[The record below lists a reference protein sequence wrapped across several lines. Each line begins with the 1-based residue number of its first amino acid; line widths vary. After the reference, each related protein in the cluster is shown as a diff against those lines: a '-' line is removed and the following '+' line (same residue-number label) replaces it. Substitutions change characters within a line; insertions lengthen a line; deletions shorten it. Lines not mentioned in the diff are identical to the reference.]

1 MAFLRV
7 ADRQGRGKVRWQQSV
22 CAKWKLTAARHLCM
36 IVRRACHPLMFDV
49 PSTFRKIGVFEIV
62 VDGDVVNL
70 WSSPEFNLEAAL
82 EYAGAMETIIER
94 MPSVFG
100 VMTRFESPPIIGP
113 DVEASLKETAK
124 RRAQRGMVAVAFVI
138 PNADHGGM
146 SIAIAQWHR
155 IYDPI
160 NVAFAVFSEVETA
173 RPWLREKIDSAR
185 K

>member
-1 MAFLRV
+1 
-7 ADRQGRGKVRWQQSV
+7 
-22 CAKWKLTAARHLCM
+22 
-36 IVRRACHPLMFDV
+36 V
-49 PSTFRKIGVFEIV
+49 PSSFRKIGVFEIV
-62 VDGDVVNL
+62 VEGDVVNL

-82 EYAGAMETIIER
+82 EYADAMETIIDR

-100 VMTRFESPPIIGP
+100 VMTRFEAPPIIGP
-113 DVEASLKETAK
+113 DVEASLKDTAK

-138 PNADHGGM
+138 PNVDHAGM

-160 NVAFAVFSEVETA
+160 AVAFAIFSEVETA
-173 RPWLREKIDSAR
+173 RPWLRERIEAAR

>member
-1 MAFLRV
+1 M
-7 ADRQGRGKVRWQQSV
+7 
-22 CAKWKLTAARHLCM
+22 T
-36 IVRRACHPLMFDV
+36 
-49 PSTFRKIGVFEIV
+49 STFRKIGVFEIV

-82 EYAGAMETIIER
+82 EYAAAMEKIIDG
-94 MPSVFG
+94 MPSLFG

-124 RRAQRGMVAVAFVI
+124 HRAERGMVAVAFVI
-138 PNADHGGM
+138 PNADQGGL

-160 NVAFAVFSEVETA
+160 GVPLAIFSDVETA
-173 RPWLREKIDSAR
+173 RPWLRDQIESAR
-185 K
+185 KKRGPQLG